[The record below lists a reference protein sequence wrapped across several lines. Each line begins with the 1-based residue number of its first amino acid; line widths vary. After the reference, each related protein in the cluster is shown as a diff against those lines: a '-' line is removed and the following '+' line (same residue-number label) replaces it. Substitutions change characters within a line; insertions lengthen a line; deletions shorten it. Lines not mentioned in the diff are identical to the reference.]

1 MNPIWLENTVR
12 TALHEDIGY
21 GDITTEAIVPPEAK
35 ATAKIIAKAT
45 GCIAGNDAAKLAFQL
60 LDNQINY
67 QVVAT
72 DGSEVVHGDM
82 VARITG
88 SAAAILSGERVAL
101 NFMQRMSGT
110 ATATRQA
117 VKAAAPYG
125 TRIVDTRKTTPGL
138 RALEKYAVR
147 VGGGLNHRIG
157 LDDAVLI
164 KENHIAVAGGI
175 VPAVERV
182 RARVGHMVK
191 LEVEVEH
198 FDQIDEALQA
208 GVDAILLDNM
218 DPATMRRAVLH
229 INKRVIVE
237 ASGSI
242 SPDQIAEVAATGV
255 DIISMGRLT
264 HSSPALDLSLLI
276 EID

>member
-1 MNPIWLENTVR
+1 MNPIWLENTVHA
-12 TALHEDIGY
+12 ALEEDIGY
-21 GDITTEAIVPPEAK
+21 GDITTEAIVPQQAS
-35 ATAKIIAKAT
+35 ARAKIIAKAH
-45 GCIAGNDAAKLAFQL
+45 GCIAGHDAAQLAFRL
-60 LDNQINY
+60 LDGGIDY
-67 QVVAT
+67 QVVAP
-72 DGSEVVHGDM
+72 DGAEVAPGDV
-82 VARITG
+82 VARISG
-88 SAAAILSGERVAL
+88 SAAAILSAERVAL

-117 VKAAAPYG
+117 VKAAEPYG

-175 VPAVERV
+175 TAAVERV

-191 LEVEVEH
+191 VEVEVERLE
-198 FDQIDEALQA
+198 QVDEALQA

-218 DPATMRRAVLH
+218 DEETMRQAVAR
-229 INKRVIVE
+229 INKRAVVE
-237 ASGSI
+237 ASGSM
-242 SPDQIAEVAATGV
+242 SVEKIAAVAATGV

-276 EID
+276 DIE

>member
-1 MNPIWLENTVR
+1 M
-12 TALHEDIGY
+12 
-21 GDITTEAIVPPEAK
+21 
-35 ATAKIIAKAT
+35 
-45 GCIAGNDAAKLAFQL
+45 
-60 LDNQINY
+60 
-67 QVVAT
+67 
-72 DGSEVVHGDM
+72 
-82 VARITG
+82 
-88 SAAAILSGERVAL
+88 
-101 NFMQRMSGT
+101 
-110 ATATRQA
+110 
-117 VKAAAPYG
+117 
-125 TRIVDTRKTTPGL
+125 
-138 RALEKYAVR
+138 
-147 VGGGLNHRIG
+147 
-157 LDDAVLI
+157 LI